1 MANLF
6 RFNKRTLR
14 PTPFP
19 FQSSRNMK
27 RRKFI
32 QEGLLLAGALT
43 LGHQTVRGKSKKKTA
58 TLHKDC
64 VEEPARQVPIL
75 LESDVLVV
83 GGGPSGVAAALSAA
97 RLGMKTCLVERYNHL
112 GGLWTGG
119 LVLPLN
125 CTHGL
130 SREAQRTQVIH
141 GISGEITDRL
151 RRLNMVRG
159 EVNPLVD
166 PEACKYVLEK
176 MMQEAGVTVVYHAWA
191 AGAVMDGRTIR
202 GIFAES
208 KSGRRALLAKVV
220 IDCTGDG
227 DVFHWAG
234 EKYLEAR
241 YAIGMEAR
249 LGGTDRV
256 NHNAPGYE
264 PRGLGAQTP
273 IPGVTW
279 HYMWGDAKQDGLDV
293 MNLSRLQQKFRLK
306 IWEDVEKLRQQPG
319 YEQVFLLDTASQLG
333 IRTTRILNGCY
344 QLTLKDT
351 MTYRNFDDC
360 IGVSGAYTTINYDG
374 RKVPEKERPYWQ
386 IPYRALLPRHTDN
399 LLVAGRCFSYEEALT
414 DDAREIGTCLVTGQG
429 AGTAA
434 ALAIKGNDAVRNV
447 STARLK
453 SELEAQ
459 GVWFDTHNK

>member
-1 MANLF
+1 
-6 RFNKRTLR
+6 
-14 PTPFP
+14 
-19 FQSSRNMK
+19 MK

-43 LGHQTVRGKSKKKTA
+43 LGHQTVQGKTKKKTA

-64 VEEPARQVPIL
+64 VEEPAREVPIL
-75 LESDVLVV
+75 LECDVLVV

-97 RLGMKTCLVERYNHL
+97 RMGMKTSLVERYNHL

-293 MNLSRLQQKFRLK
+293 MNLSRLQQKFRLR

>member
-6 RFNKRTLR
+6 RFNKRTLC

-43 LGHQTVRGKSKKKTA
+43 LGHQTVQGKTKKKTA

-64 VEEPARQVPIL
+64 VEEPAREVPIL
-75 LESDVLVV
+75 LECDVLVV

-97 RLGMKTCLVERYNHL
+97 RMGMKTCLVERYNHL

>member
-1 MANLF
+1 
-6 RFNKRTLR
+6 
-14 PTPFP
+14 
-19 FQSSRNMK
+19 MK

-43 LGHQTVRGKSKKKTA
+43 LGHQTVQGKTKKKTA

-130 SREAQRTQVIH
+130 SQEAQRTQVIH

-333 IRTTRILNGCY
+333 IRTTRILDGCY

>member
-1 MANLF
+1 
-6 RFNKRTLR
+6 
-14 PTPFP
+14 
-19 FQSSRNMK
+19 MK

-43 LGHQTVRGKSKKKTA
+43 LGHQTVQGKTKKKTA

-64 VEEPARQVPIL
+64 VEEPAREVPIL
-75 LESDVLVV
+75 LECDVLVV

-97 RLGMKTCLVERYNHL
+97 RMGMKTCLVERYNHL

-256 NHNAPGYE
+256 NHNAPGYK

-333 IRTTRILNGCY
+333 IRTTRILDGCY

-434 ALAIKGNDAVRNV
+434 ALAVKGNDAVRNV
-447 STARLK
+447 STAQLR

>member
-1 MANLF
+1 
-6 RFNKRTLR
+6 
-14 PTPFP
+14 
-19 FQSSRNMK
+19 MK

-43 LGHQTVRGKSKKKTA
+43 LGHPTVQGKTKKKTA

-64 VEEPARQVPIL
+64 VEEPAREVPIL
-75 LESDVLVV
+75 LECDVLVV

-97 RLGMKTCLVERYNHL
+97 RMGMKTCLVERYNHL

-176 MMQEAGVTVVYHAWA
+176 MMQEAGVIVVYHAWA

-256 NHNAPGYE
+256 NHNAPGYK
-264 PRGLGAQTP
+264 PHGLGAQTP

-333 IRTTRILNGCY
+333 IRTTRILDGCY

-434 ALAIKGNDAVRNV
+434 ALAVKGNDAVRNV
-447 STARLK
+447 NTAQLR

>member
-1 MANLF
+1 
-6 RFNKRTLR
+6 
-14 PTPFP
+14 
-19 FQSSRNMK
+19 MK

-43 LGHQTVRGKSKKKTA
+43 LGHQTVQGKTKKKTA

-64 VEEPARQVPIL
+64 VEEPAREVPIL
-75 LESDVLVV
+75 LECDVLVV

-97 RLGMKTCLVERYNHL
+97 RMGMKTCLVERYNHL

-264 PRGLGAQTP
+264 PHGLGAQTP

-333 IRTTRILNGCY
+333 IRTTRILDGCY

-434 ALAIKGNDAVRNV
+434 ALAVKGNDAVRNV
-447 STARLK
+447 NTAQLR

>member
-1 MANLF
+1 
-6 RFNKRTLR
+6 
-14 PTPFP
+14 
-19 FQSSRNMK
+19 MK

-43 LGHQTVRGKSKKKTA
+43 LGHQTVQGKTKKKTA

-97 RLGMKTCLVERYNHL
+97 RMGMKTCLVERYNHL

-130 SREAQRTQVIH
+130 SQEAQRTQVIH

>member
-1 MANLF
+1 
-6 RFNKRTLR
+6 
-14 PTPFP
+14 
-19 FQSSRNMK
+19 MK

-43 LGHQTVRGKSKKKTA
+43 LGHQTVQGKTKKKTA

-64 VEEPARQVPIL
+64 VEEPAREVPIL

-130 SREAQRTQVIH
+130 SQEAQRTQVIH

-434 ALAIKGNDAVRNV
+434 ALAVKGNDAVRNV

>member
-1 MANLF
+1 
-6 RFNKRTLR
+6 
-14 PTPFP
+14 
-19 FQSSRNMK
+19 MK

-43 LGHQTVRGKSKKKTA
+43 LGHQTVQGKTKKKTA

-130 SREAQRTQVIH
+130 SQEAQRTQVIH

-176 MMQEAGVTVVYHAWA
+176 MMQEADVTVVYHAWA

>member
-1 MANLF
+1 
-6 RFNKRTLR
+6 
-14 PTPFP
+14 
-19 FQSSRNMK
+19 MK

-43 LGHQTVRGKSKKKTA
+43 LGHQTVQGKTKKKTA

-64 VEEPARQVPIL
+64 VEEPAREVPIL
-75 LESDVLVV
+75 LECDVLVV

-97 RLGMKTCLVERYNHL
+97 RMGMKTCLVERYNHL

-130 SREAQRTQVIH
+130 SQEAQRTQVIH

-434 ALAIKGNDAVRNV
+434 ALAVKGNDAVRNV

>member
-1 MANLF
+1 
-6 RFNKRTLR
+6 
-14 PTPFP
+14 
-19 FQSSRNMK
+19 MK

-43 LGHQTVRGKSKKKTA
+43 LGHQTVQGKTKKKTA

-130 SREAQRTQVIH
+130 SQEAQRTQVIH

-434 ALAIKGNDAVRNV
+434 ALAVKGNDAVRNV
-447 STARLK
+447 NTAQLR

-459 GVWFDTHNK
+459 GVWFDTHNQ

>member
-1 MANLF
+1 M
-6 RFNKRTLR
+6 
-14 PTPFP
+14 
-19 FQSSRNMK
+19 
-27 RRKFI
+27 
-32 QEGLLLAGALT
+32 
-43 LGHQTVRGKSKKKTA
+43 
-58 TLHKDC
+58 
-64 VEEPARQVPIL
+64 EEPARQVPIL

-130 SREAQRTQVIH
+130 SQEAQRTQVIH

-234 EKYLEAR
+234 EKYL
-241 YAIGMEAR
+241 
-249 LGGTDRV
+249 
-256 NHNAPGYE
+256 
-264 PRGLGAQTP
+264 
-273 IPGVTW
+273 
-279 HYMWGDAKQDGLDV
+279 
-293 MNLSRLQQKFRLK
+293 
-306 IWEDVEKLRQQPG
+306 
-319 YEQVFLLDTASQLG
+319 
-333 IRTTRILNGCY
+333 
-344 QLTLKDT
+344 
-351 MTYRNFDDC
+351 
-360 IGVSGAYTTINYDG
+360 
-374 RKVPEKERPYWQ
+374 
-386 IPYRALLPRHTDN
+386 
-399 LLVAGRCFSYEEALT
+399 
-414 DDAREIGTCLVTGQG
+414 
-429 AGTAA
+429 
-434 ALAIKGNDAVRNV
+434 
-447 STARLK
+447 
-453 SELEAQ
+453 
-459 GVWFDTHNK
+459 

>member
-1 MANLF
+1 
-6 RFNKRTLR
+6 
-14 PTPFP
+14 
-19 FQSSRNMK
+19 MK

-43 LGHQTVRGKSKKKTA
+43 LGHQTVQGKTKKKTA

-64 VEEPARQVPIL
+64 VEEPAREVPIL

-97 RLGMKTCLVERYNHL
+97 RMGMKTCLVERYNHL

-130 SREAQRTQVIH
+130 SQEAQRTQVIH

-434 ALAIKGNDAVRNV
+434 ALAVKGNDAVRNV

>member
-1 MANLF
+1 
-6 RFNKRTLR
+6 
-14 PTPFP
+14 
-19 FQSSRNMK
+19 MK

-43 LGHQTVRGKSKKKTA
+43 LGHPTVQGKTKKKTA

-64 VEEPARQVPIL
+64 VEEPAREVPIL
-75 LESDVLVV
+75 LECDVLVV

-97 RLGMKTCLVERYNHL
+97 RMGMKTCLVERYNHL

-333 IRTTRILNGCY
+333 IRTTRILDGCY

-434 ALAIKGNDAVRNV
+434 ALAVKGNDAVRNV

>member
-1 MANLF
+1 
-6 RFNKRTLR
+6 
-14 PTPFP
+14 
-19 FQSSRNMK
+19 MK

-43 LGHQTVRGKSKKKTA
+43 LGHPTVQGKTKKKTA

-64 VEEPARQVPIL
+64 VEEPAREVPIL
-75 LESDVLVV
+75 LECDVLVV

-97 RLGMKTCLVERYNHL
+97 RMGMKTCLVERYNHL

>member
-1 MANLF
+1 
-6 RFNKRTLR
+6 
-14 PTPFP
+14 
-19 FQSSRNMK
+19 MK

-43 LGHQTVRGKSKKKTA
+43 LGHQTVQGKTKKKTA

-64 VEEPARQVPIL
+64 VEEPAREVPIL

-97 RLGMKTCLVERYNHL
+97 RMGMKTCLVERYNHL

-130 SREAQRTQVIH
+130 SQEAQRTQVIH

-256 NHNAPGYE
+256 NHNAPGYK
-264 PRGLGAQTP
+264 PHGLGAQTP

-333 IRTTRILNGCY
+333 IRTTRILDGCY

>member
-1 MANLF
+1 
-6 RFNKRTLR
+6 
-14 PTPFP
+14 
-19 FQSSRNMK
+19 MK

-43 LGHQTVRGKSKKKTA
+43 LGHPTVQGKSKKKTA

-130 SREAQRTQVIH
+130 SQEAQRTQVIH

-333 IRTTRILNGCY
+333 IRTTRILDGCY

-434 ALAIKGNDAVRNV
+434 ALAVKGNDAVRNV

>member
-1 MANLF
+1 
-6 RFNKRTLR
+6 
-14 PTPFP
+14 
-19 FQSSRNMK
+19 MK

-43 LGHQTVRGKSKKKTA
+43 LGHQTVQGKTKKKTA

-64 VEEPARQVPIL
+64 VEEPAREVPIL
-75 LESDVLVV
+75 LECDVLVV

-97 RLGMKTCLVERYNHL
+97 RMGMKTCLVERYNHL

>member
-1 MANLF
+1 
-6 RFNKRTLR
+6 
-14 PTPFP
+14 
-19 FQSSRNMK
+19 MK

-43 LGHQTVRGKSKKKTA
+43 LGHQTVQGKTKKKTA

-64 VEEPARQVPIL
+64 VEEPAREVPIL

-130 SREAQRTQVIH
+130 SQEAQRTQVIH

>member
-1 MANLF
+1 
-6 RFNKRTLR
+6 
-14 PTPFP
+14 
-19 FQSSRNMK
+19 MK

-43 LGHQTVRGKSKKKTA
+43 LGHQTVQGKTKKKTA

-64 VEEPARQVPIL
+64 VEEPAREVPIL
-75 LESDVLVV
+75 LECDVLVV

-97 RLGMKTCLVERYNHL
+97 RMGMKTCLVERYNHL

-256 NHNAPGYE
+256 NHNAPGYK
-264 PRGLGAQTP
+264 PHGLGAQTP

-333 IRTTRILNGCY
+333 IRTTRILDGCY

-434 ALAIKGNDAVRNV
+434 ALAVKGNDAVRNV
-447 STARLK
+447 NTAQLR

>member
-1 MANLF
+1 
-6 RFNKRTLR
+6 
-14 PTPFP
+14 
-19 FQSSRNMK
+19 MK

-43 LGHQTVRGKSKKKTA
+43 LGHQTVQGKTKKKTA

-130 SREAQRTQVIH
+130 SQEAQRTQVIH

>member
-1 MANLF
+1 
-6 RFNKRTLR
+6 
-14 PTPFP
+14 
-19 FQSSRNMK
+19 MK

-43 LGHQTVRGKSKKKTA
+43 LGHQTVQGKTKKKTA

-64 VEEPARQVPIL
+64 VEEPAREVPIL
-75 LESDVLVV
+75 LECDVLVV

-97 RLGMKTCLVERYNHL
+97 RMGMKTCLVERYNHL

-333 IRTTRILNGCY
+333 IRTTRILDGCY

>member
-1 MANLF
+1 
-6 RFNKRTLR
+6 
-14 PTPFP
+14 
-19 FQSSRNMK
+19 MK

-43 LGHQTVRGKSKKKTA
+43 LGHQTVQGKTKKKTA

-64 VEEPARQVPIL
+64 VEEPAREVPIL
-75 LESDVLVV
+75 LECDVLVV

-97 RLGMKTCLVERYNHL
+97 RMGMKTCLVERYNHL

-459 GVWFDTHNK
+459 GVWFNTHNK

>member
-1 MANLF
+1 
-6 RFNKRTLR
+6 
-14 PTPFP
+14 
-19 FQSSRNMK
+19 MK

-32 QEGLLLAGALT
+32 KEGLLLAGALT
-43 LGHQTVRGKSKKKTA
+43 LGHQTVQGKTKKKTA

-64 VEEPARQVPIL
+64 VEEPAREVPIL

-97 RLGMKTCLVERYNHL
+97 RMGMKTCLVERYNHL

-130 SREAQRTQVIH
+130 SQEAQRTQVIH

-264 PRGLGAQTP
+264 PHGLGAQTP

>member
-1 MANLF
+1 
-6 RFNKRTLR
+6 
-14 PTPFP
+14 
-19 FQSSRNMK
+19 MK

-43 LGHQTVRGKSKKKTA
+43 LGHQTVQGKTKKKTA

-97 RLGMKTCLVERYNHL
+97 RMGMKTCLVERYNHL

-333 IRTTRILNGCY
+333 IRTTRILDGCY

-434 ALAIKGNDAVRNV
+434 ALAVKRNDAVRNV
-447 STARLK
+447 NTAQLR

-459 GVWFDTHNK
+459 GVWFDAHNK

>member
-1 MANLF
+1 
-6 RFNKRTLR
+6 
-14 PTPFP
+14 
-19 FQSSRNMK
+19 MK

-43 LGHQTVRGKSKKKTA
+43 LGHQTVQGKTKKKTA

-130 SREAQRTQVIH
+130 SQEAQRTQVIH
-141 GISGEITDRL
+141 GSSGEITDRL

-399 LLVAGRCFSYEEALT
+399 LLVAGRCINYEEALT

>member
-1 MANLF
+1 
-6 RFNKRTLR
+6 
-14 PTPFP
+14 
-19 FQSSRNMK
+19 MK

-43 LGHQTVRGKSKKKTA
+43 LGHQTVQGKTKKKTA

-64 VEEPARQVPIL
+64 VEEPAREVPIL

-208 KSGRRALLAKVV
+208 KSGRRVLLAKVV

-256 NHNAPGYE
+256 NHNAPGYK
-264 PRGLGAQTP
+264 PHGLGAQTP

>member
-1 MANLF
+1 
-6 RFNKRTLR
+6 
-14 PTPFP
+14 
-19 FQSSRNMK
+19 MK

-32 QEGLLLAGALT
+32 KEGLLLAGALT
-43 LGHQTVRGKSKKKTA
+43 LGHQTVQGKTKKKTA

-64 VEEPARQVPIL
+64 VEEPAREVPIL

-97 RLGMKTCLVERYNHL
+97 RMGMKTCLVERYNHL

-130 SREAQRTQVIH
+130 SQEAQRTQVIH

-434 ALAIKGNDAVRNV
+434 ALAVKGNDAVRNV
-447 STARLK
+447 NTAQLR

>member
-1 MANLF
+1 
-6 RFNKRTLR
+6 
-14 PTPFP
+14 
-19 FQSSRNMK
+19 MK

-43 LGHQTVRGKSKKKTA
+43 LGHPTVQGKTKKKTA

-64 VEEPARQVPIL
+64 VEEPAREVPIL

>member
-1 MANLF
+1 
-6 RFNKRTLR
+6 
-14 PTPFP
+14 
-19 FQSSRNMK
+19 MK

-43 LGHQTVRGKSKKKTA
+43 LGHPTVQGKTKKKTA

-97 RLGMKTCLVERYNHL
+97 RMGMKTCLVERYNHL

-256 NHNAPGYE
+256 NHNAPGYK
-264 PRGLGAQTP
+264 PHGLGAQTP

-447 STARLK
+447 NTAQLR

-459 GVWFDTHNK
+459 GVWFDPHNK

>member
-1 MANLF
+1 
-6 RFNKRTLR
+6 
-14 PTPFP
+14 
-19 FQSSRNMK
+19 MK

-43 LGHQTVRGKSKKKTA
+43 LGHQTVQGKTKKKTA

-64 VEEPARQVPIL
+64 VEEPAREVPIL

-256 NHNAPGYE
+256 NHNAPGYK
-264 PRGLGAQTP
+264 PHGLGAQTP

>member
-1 MANLF
+1 
-6 RFNKRTLR
+6 
-14 PTPFP
+14 
-19 FQSSRNMK
+19 MK

-43 LGHQTVRGKSKKKTA
+43 LGHPTVQGKTKKKTA

-64 VEEPARQVPIL
+64 VEEPAREVPIL
-75 LESDVLVV
+75 LECDVLVV

-97 RLGMKTCLVERYNHL
+97 RMGMKTCLVERYNHL

-333 IRTTRILNGCY
+333 IRTTRILDGCY

-434 ALAIKGNDAVRNV
+434 ALAVKGNDAVRNV
-447 STARLK
+447 NTAQLR

-459 GVWFDTHNK
+459 SVWFDTHNK

>member
-1 MANLF
+1 
-6 RFNKRTLR
+6 
-14 PTPFP
+14 
-19 FQSSRNMK
+19 MK

-43 LGHQTVRGKSKKKTA
+43 LGHQTVQGKTKKKTA

-64 VEEPARQVPIL
+64 VEEPAREVPIL

-130 SREAQRTQVIH
+130 SQEAQRTQVIH

-333 IRTTRILNGCY
+333 IRTTRILDGCY

-434 ALAIKGNDAVRNV
+434 ALAVKGNDAVRNV

>member
-1 MANLF
+1 
-6 RFNKRTLR
+6 
-14 PTPFP
+14 
-19 FQSSRNMK
+19 MK

-43 LGHQTVRGKSKKKTA
+43 LGHPTVQGKTKKKTA

-64 VEEPARQVPIL
+64 VEEPAREVPIL
-75 LESDVLVV
+75 LECDVLVV

-97 RLGMKTCLVERYNHL
+97 RMGMKTCLVERYNHL

-256 NHNAPGYE
+256 NHNAPGYK
-264 PRGLGAQTP
+264 PHGLGAQTP

-333 IRTTRILNGCY
+333 IRTTRILDGCY

-434 ALAIKGNDAVRNV
+434 ALAVKGNDAVRNV
-447 STARLK
+447 NTAQLR

>member
-1 MANLF
+1 
-6 RFNKRTLR
+6 
-14 PTPFP
+14 
-19 FQSSRNMK
+19 MK

-43 LGHQTVRGKSKKKTA
+43 LGHPTVQGKTKKKTA

-64 VEEPARQVPIL
+64 VEEPAREVPIL

-97 RLGMKTCLVERYNHL
+97 RMGMKTCLVERYNHL

>member
-1 MANLF
+1 
-6 RFNKRTLR
+6 
-14 PTPFP
+14 
-19 FQSSRNMK
+19 MK

-43 LGHQTVRGKSKKKTA
+43 LGHPTVQGKTKKKTA

-64 VEEPARQVPIL
+64 VEEPAREVPIL
-75 LESDVLVV
+75 LECDVLVV

-97 RLGMKTCLVERYNHL
+97 RMGMKTCLVERYNHL

-130 SREAQRTQVIH
+130 SREEQRTQVIH

-176 MMQEAGVTVVYHAWA
+176 KMQEAGVTVVYHAWA

-256 NHNAPGYE
+256 NHNAPGYK
-264 PRGLGAQTP
+264 PHGLGAQTP

-333 IRTTRILNGCY
+333 IRTTRILDGCY

-434 ALAIKGNDAVRNV
+434 ALAVKGNDAVRNV
-447 STARLK
+447 NTAQLR

>member
-1 MANLF
+1 
-6 RFNKRTLR
+6 
-14 PTPFP
+14 
-19 FQSSRNMK
+19 MK

-43 LGHQTVRGKSKKKTA
+43 LGHQTVQGKTKKKTA

-64 VEEPARQVPIL
+64 VEEPAREVPIL

-97 RLGMKTCLVERYNHL
+97 RMGMKTCLVERYNHL

-130 SREAQRTQVIH
+130 SQEAQRTQVIH

-453 SELEAQ
+453 SELEEQ

>member
-1 MANLF
+1 
-6 RFNKRTLR
+6 
-14 PTPFP
+14 
-19 FQSSRNMK
+19 MK

-43 LGHQTVRGKSKKKTA
+43 LGHQTVQGKTKKKTA

-64 VEEPARQVPIL
+64 VEEPAREVPIL
-75 LESDVLVV
+75 LECDVLVV

-97 RLGMKTCLVERYNHL
+97 RMGMKTCLVERYNHL

-130 SREAQRTQVIH
+130 SQEAQRTQVIH

-351 MTYRNFDDC
+351 MTYRNFNDC